1 MLNRGA
7 FVQTVGLGA
16 IGTVTWLETPFRSGA
31 GVQGPSATSLAMTTP
46 LTEAI
51 ARCHGVGPERVMLS
65 GGSGDVLRA
74 ATTTFTSHARA
85 LVTGAPGDEAPVGQ
99 ANRGK
104 EPVSDVPL
112 AADLKLNL
120 VAMLATGGGVGAG
133 LHLQSEQPDVHGRA
147 DRRSHRARRGPGGV
161 GARDPCAR
169 RRGGLRVRG
178 RPGVRHRDTAR
189 GEIPES
195 HHRAYV
201 LQDSRDGRH
210 ARRVRDRAGE
220 HPRRDARAHAGA
232 GSQQRASWPRPPR
245 PSKTRRA
252 SRSSGR

>member
-1 MLNRGA
+1 MLNRRA

-74 ATTTFTSHARA
+74 ATTTFTSNAGAR
-85 LVTGAPGDEAPVGQ
+85 VTGAPGCEVPVRQ
-99 ANRGK
+99 ANRGH

-112 AADLKLNL
+112 AANLKLNL
-120 VAMLATGGGVGAG
+120 VAVLARAAG
-133 LHLQSEQPDVHGRA
+133 SGLVYICNPNNPASTVVPIAEVTALVAALAASAPETYVLVDEA
-147 DRRSHRARRGPGGV
+147 DF
-161 GARDPCAR
+161 
-169 RRGGLRVRG
+169 
-178 RPGVRHRDTAR
+178 
-189 GEIPES
+189 
-195 HHRAYV
+195 AYV
-201 LQDSRDGRH
+201 DDPAFGTAIPLVEKYPNLIIARTFSRIHGM
-210 ARRVRDRAGE
+210 AGMRVGYAIAQEKTLGAMRE
-220 HPRRDARAHAGA
+220 HMPAPALSSVRVAAAA
-232 GSQQRASWPRPPR
+232 ASLE
-245 PSKTRRA
+245 TRRP